1 MSSLLSRVA
10 EHLYWSAR
18 YLERAEDTARIVREH
33 TNVIVDLPTSVP
45 FSWEPLLAITGS
57 IETFA
62 EAHSSADEASIVSFL
77 VSELTNSGSIHSS
90 VIAARE
96 NLRSCREVIPA
107 MAWVV
112 INDLHLW
119 VQAHHDEGVARRSRA
134 RFCDHLVSEHQRLI
148 GVLTTTM
155 TRDEA
160 YTMLRLGR
168 HIERADM
175 ATRVLDVGAGNLL
188 VDRPGPDLYDVLL
201 WSAMLRSVA
210 ANQMHRRVHRDGE
223 LGPSAIEFV
232 LHEGAFPRSVRYC
245 MASARESAR
254 RLPNHEATVAA
265 CDAVLAMLS
274 TVRATELDANGLH
287 RVVDE
292 LQIAI
297 GQVHAEIANA
307 YFSVAVGES

>member
-1 MSSLLSRVA
+1 MSHLLSRVA

-57 IETFA
+57 VEAFCA
-62 EAHSSADEASIVSFL
+62 EHPTTDELSIVAFL
-77 VSELTNSGSIHSS
+77 VSELTNPGSVHSS
-90 VIAARE
+90 VAQARE

-107 MAWVV
+107 NAWVV

-119 VQAHHDEGVARRSRA
+119 VAAHHDEGVARRSRA

-148 GVLTTTM
+148 GMLTTTM

-160 YTMLRLGR
+160 YTFLRLGR
-168 HIERADM
+168 HLERADM
-175 ATRVLDVGAGNLL
+175 STRVLDVGAGNLL
-188 VDRPGPDLYDVLL
+188 VERPGTDLYDVLL

-210 ANQMHRRVHRDGE
+210 AHQMHRRVHRDTE
-223 LGPSAIEFV
+223 LGTSAIEFV

-245 MASARESAR
+245 MSSARESAR
-254 RLPNHEATVAA
+254 RLPHHDATVEAI
-265 CDAVLAMLS
+265 DDVLAMLDR
-274 TVRATELDANGLH
+274 TRAAHLDANGLH
-287 RVVDE
+287 DTVDE

-297 GQVHAEIANA
+297 GEVHRRISNA
-307 YFSVAVGES
+307 YFSASVGES